1 MCGYEVLDVL
11 QTHKETSAE
20 LFGLT
25 GLGLIQLFA
34 RTLKT

>member
-25 GLGLIQLFA
+25 GGGLIQLF
-34 RTLKT
+34 RPDLKT